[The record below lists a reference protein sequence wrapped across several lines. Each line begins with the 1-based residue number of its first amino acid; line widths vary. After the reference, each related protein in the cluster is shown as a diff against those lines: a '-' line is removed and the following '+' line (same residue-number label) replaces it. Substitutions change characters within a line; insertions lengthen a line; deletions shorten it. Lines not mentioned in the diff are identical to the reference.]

1 MPPVGF
7 CVNKEM
13 ICVGRIRSP
22 IDDLQ
27 SRDVSRGNKQ
37 HRALY
42 LLVALR
48 SPSSRPSLYILTELP
63 DSSIHHLTGC
73 SMMILSF
80 RFGVSAPCVCVINDD
95 RSISSGSSS
104 ISVGRGRSRCLSAA
118 LTFWCCFFPR
128 YTPPKYHSELF
139 SWNHYTSTQI
149 VFKRNLCG
157 PKVIYSRPPAVLVTS
172 L

>member
-7 CVNKEM
+7 CVNKDM
-13 ICVGRIRSP
+13 ICVGRTRSP
-22 IDDLQ
+22 IDDFQ

-37 HRALY
+37 HSAWY

-48 SPSSRPSLYILTELP
+48 SPSSRPSSYILTELP

-80 RFGVSAPCVCVINDD
+80 RFDVSASCVCVISDD

-104 ISVGRGRSRCLSAA
+104 ISVGRGRSRCFSAA
-118 LTFWCCFFPR
+118 LTFLCCFFPR
-128 YTPPKYHSELF
+128 YTPPKYHVNYF
-139 SWNHYTSTQI
+139 HGTSALDLRSI
-149 VFKRNLCG
+149 
-157 PKVIYSRPPAVLVTS
+157 
-172 L
+172 